1 MPNYAFKKGDR
12 ILNNLVIANQKKT
25 SNLTRLIAVSLGHF
39 INDFYMNLIPPILFL
54 FANSLSLTLT
64 QQGFIA
70 FIITSSG
77 SFAQPIIGSFV
88 DKYGKTYLLILSII
102 WIGIWMSLTG
112 IVTNYYLFVIVV
124 FMGALA
130 SSLYHPLG
138 SATAVMLGNKTRGKS
153 ISIFMT
159 IGGFAAS
166 ITPLITI
173 PIVKNYG
180 IDKLIYFM
188 IISFITAGVMYILQV
203 HKIEITTKV
212 KKTETVDKKINIFTL
227 KWVSVMVFIATNKI
241 FIVRSFLTFGIQ
253 ILVLKNVD
261 IKIAGVI
268 LSSYLFLN
276 AAGTITGGF
285 LNDKFGSKKVIQFSN
300 ALAIIII
307 LLIVFGSTI
316 ISLIAFVLLGFTFSC
331 TNAANIVFT
340 HDLMPNNI
348 NTGTGLI
355 MGLSGGLGGLGIFL
369 FGQIADHFG
378 LISATSFVL
387 VPLVIAN
394 VLLIFLPQKSN
405 L

>member
-1 MPNYAFKKGDR
+1 M
-12 ILNNLVIANQKKT
+12 NNLAVINQKKT
-25 SNLTRLIAVSLGHF
+25 SNLTRLIAVSIGHF

-54 FANSLSLTLT
+54 FANSLSLSLT

-70 FIITSSG
+70 FVITSSG
-77 SFAQPIIGSFV
+77 TFAQPIIGSFV
-88 DKYGKTYLLILSII
+88 DKYGRTYLLIISIL

-112 IVTNYYLFVIVV
+112 IVTNYYLFLLIV

-138 SATAVMLGNKTRGKS
+138 SATAIMLGNKSRGKS

-166 ITPLITI
+166 VTPLITI

-180 IDKLIYFM
+180 TDKLIYFM
-188 IISFITAGVMYILQV
+188 IVAFVTAGLMYILQV

-212 KKTETVDKKINIFTL
+212 KKTKDSEEKANHFSL
-227 KWVSVMVFIATNKI
+227 KWISVIVFIATNKF
-241 FIVRSFLTFGIQ
+241 FIVRTFLTFGIQ

-261 IKIAGVI
+261 IKIAGII
-268 LSSYLFLN
+268 LSSYLFMN

-285 LNDKFGSKKVIQFSN
+285 LNDKFGSKKVIQISN
-300 ALAIIII
+300 ALALIII
-307 LLIVFGSTI
+307 LMIIFGSGM
-316 ISLIAFVLLGFTFSC
+316 ISMIAFIFLGFTFSC

-340 HDLMPNNI
+340 HDLMPDKK

-355 MGLSGGLGGLGIFL
+355 MGLSGGIGGLGIFV
-369 FGQIADHFG
+369 FGKLADHLG
-378 LISATSFVL
+378 LISATPFVL
-387 VPLVIAN
+387 IPVVMVNI
-394 VLLIFLPQKSN
+394 LLLFIPKKVA
-405 L
+405 

>member
-1 MPNYAFKKGDR
+1 M
-12 ILNNLVIANQKKT
+12 NNLVIENQKKT
-25 SNLTRLIAVSLGHF
+25 NNLTRLIAVSFGHF

-77 SFAQPIIGSFV
+77 SFAQPIIGNIV
-88 DKYGKTYLLILSII
+88 DKHGRTYFLILSII

-138 SATAVMLGNKTRGKS
+138 SATAIMLGNKTRGKS

-166 ITPLITI
+166 IAPLITI
-173 PIVKNYG
+173 PIVKKYG
-180 IDKLIYFM
+180 VDKLIYFM
-188 IISFITAGVMYILQV
+188 SIAFITAAIMYILQV
-203 HKIEITTKV
+203 HKIEIATKV
-212 KKTETVDKKINIFTL
+212 KKTENVTKKINPFTL
-227 KWVSVMVFIATNKI
+227 KWVSVMVFIATNKV

-261 IKIAGVI
+261 IKIAGII
-268 LSSYLFLN
+268 LSSYLLLN

-285 LNDKFGSKKVIQFSN
+285 LNDKFGSKKIIQISN
-300 ALAIIII
+300 ALAVVVI
-307 LLIVFGSTI
+307 LLIVFSSGI
-316 ISLIAFVLLGFTFSC
+316 ISLIAFVLLGFIFSC

-340 HDLMPNNI
+340 QDLMPNNI

-355 MGLSGGLGGLGIFL
+355 MGLSGGIGGLGIFL
-369 FGQIADHFG
+369 FGKIADHLG

-387 VPLVIAN
+387 IPLIIVN
-394 VLLIFLPQKSN
+394 VLSIFLPDKNQ
-405 L
+405 